1 MRRQDISTTKEN
13 RPALTPNRSLYC
25 QAFATLDT
33 TVTQNPKGASQ
44 IPLDTINYILRIEG
58 SSDHRHNNVHVLR
71 MMKETNYQRDLAL
84 G

>member
-1 MRRQDISTTKEN
+1 MRRQDIS
-13 RPALTPNRSLYC
+13 
-25 QAFATLDT
+25 LDT

-44 IPLDTINYILRIEG
+44 IPLDTLNYILRIEG
-58 SSDHRHNNVHVLR
+58 SSDHRHNNEHILR

>member
-13 RPALTPNRSLYC
+13 LPALTPNRSLYR
-25 QAFATLDT
+25 QAFGTLDT

-44 IPLDTINYILRIEG
+44 IPLDTLNYILRIEG
-58 SSDHRHNNVHVLR
+58 LSDHRHNNVHVLR